1 MSEDVVVPPPT
12 ESAAPPTESAAP
24 PTRTAGAVLLEAQ
37 GLQVEYAVDPT
48 PIPAVRT
55 FDLVIREREVV
66 GLVGESG
73 SGKSTAAMALL
84 GLVRPPGRVVAG
96 TVRLRGADILG
107 RTDAQLRTI
116 RGREVG
122 LITQD
127 ARGALNPLIRVGDQI
142 VNVIRAHADVDKR
155 TAQRRAVEALRVVGI
170 PDPERR
176 VRAYPHELSGG
187 MAQRVLIA
195 IATIHDPVL
204 LIADEPTTGL
214 DVTVQAQFLDTLQ
227 RRVQDTGSAVLFVT
241 HDLGIVAQY
250 CDRVAVMLQG
260 EIVEQA
266 DVRTI
271 FGSPTHPYT
280 RELVGLARDRE
291 QPVRARPS
299 ARVTSASVV
308 RDDEVRG
315 TSRPGQ
321 LASTES

>member
-1 MSEDVVVPPPT
+1 VSE
-12 ESAAPPTESAAP
+12 
-24 PTRTAGAVLLEAQ
+24 AGAVLLEAT
-37 GLQVEYAVDPT
+37 GLQVEYAAEPA
-48 PIPAVRT
+48 PIRAVRT
-55 FDLVIREREVV
+55 FDLLIRERELV

-73 SGKSTAAMALL
+73 SGKSTAALALM

-96 TVRLRGADILG
+96 SVRLRGTDLLG

-127 ARGALNPLIRVGDQI
+127 ARGALNPLLRVGDQI

-155 TAQRRAVEALRVVGI
+155 TAQRRAVEALRAVGI

-176 VRAYPHELSGG
+176 IRAYPHELSGG

-250 CDRVAVMLQG
+250 CDRVAVMLEG

-271 FGSPTHPYT
+271 FGSPSHPYT
-280 RELVGLARDRE
+280 RELVELARDRE
-291 QPVRARPS
+291 QPVRPRARTRVAGATS
-299 ARVTSASVV
+299 AR
-308 RDDEVRG
+308 DDAGR
-315 TSRPGQ
+315 TAAAPSSQ
-321 LASTES
+321 LASTEP